1 MTMFVDTKTIRV
13 ALLHPMLAWLD
24 ALEVLLEPRP
34 DIEVVGAHTA
44 ADWVRHA
51 VAANQADV
59 LLLHV
64 DHASVD
70 GPAEIRANRDQ
81 RPDLG
86 VVAIS
91 DSADTSLVTSCV
103 RAGAR
108 GWVSQATSF
117 EHLLR
122 VIHGVSRGETWIPP
136 RLVSGLLDS
145 LLSAEE
151 TRQQESEVLAL
162 LSARETEVL
171 NCLAQGL
178 TRQEI
183 AQRYFLSPHTVRT
196 HINNVLRKLDV
207 HSTLAA
213 VSIARR
219 IGLPNPDF
227 D

>member
-1 MTMFVDTKTIRV
+1 
-13 ALLHPMLAWLD
+13 
-24 ALEVLLEPRP
+24 
-34 DIEVVGAHTA
+34 
-44 ADWVRHA
+44 
-51 VAANQADV
+51 
-59 LLLHV
+59 
-64 DHASVD
+64 
-70 GPAEIRANRDQ
+70 
-81 RPDLG
+81 
-86 VVAIS
+86 
-91 DSADTSLVTSCV
+91 V